1 MKTRASLFTLGALC
15 VTLAACGGAN
25 SEAEIDENA
34 SVEEP
39 VDKALES
46 VTDEPVEDE
55 EVEVTPPPPAVS
67 TQAAKSA
74 ANEAERDFEDLSAA
88 LEEIDDQAEDDAPP
102 EVQEII
108 EETVETVEN
117 PGG

>member
-15 VTLAACGGAN
+15 VALAACGGAN
-25 SEAEIDENA
+25 SDAEIGENA

-55 EVEVTPPPPAVS
+55 DVEVTPPPPAVS

-88 LEEIDDQAEDDAPP
+88 LEEVEETTEDAPP
-102 EVQEII
+102 QVQEII